1 MNRDQLAHVLRAA
14 TRITGD
20 GDIVVL
26 GSQSILGTYSDTE
39 LPDEVTMSVE
49 ADLAWRNDPDAAKA
63 DDVDGAIGEGSQFH
77 SEWGYY
83 AQGVEV
89 STAVL
94 PAGWEDRVEVF
105 HRADTEHTW
114 ARCLE
119 PNDLCIAKL
128 VAGREKDIDFV
139 TALIRANLVDP
150 TRLHDL
156 VDTITEPMPIVHA
169 TRQRIQVCVTRAA
182 RIPPAT

>member
-26 GSQSILGTYSDTE
+26 GSQSILGTYSDAE
-39 LPDEVTMSVE
+39 LPAEATMSVE

-94 PAGWEDRVEVF
+94 PAGWEDRVEIF
-105 HRADTEHTW
+105 HRDDTEHTW

-119 PNDLCIAKL
+119 PHDLCIAKL

-139 TALIRANLVDP
+139 TSLIRANLIDP
-150 TRLHDL
+150 ERLHDL
-156 VDTITEPMPIVHA
+156 VNDLSRPHPIVHA
-169 TRQRIQVCVTRAA
+169 TRQRVQVCAA
-182 RIPPAT
+182 RAKRSPPDG

>member
-26 GSQSILGTYSDTE
+26 GSQSILGTYSDAE

-83 AQGVEV
+83 AQGVEI

-105 HRADTEHTW
+105 HRDDTEHTW

-119 PNDLCIAKL
+119 PHDLCISKL
-128 VAGREKDIDFV
+128 VAGRLTRRRPACPRSQDTASPAGSNNLSV
-139 TALIRANLVDP
+139 TSCAAPRREERGRGARLVGLRA
-150 TRLHDL
+150 
-156 VDTITEPMPIVHA
+156 
-169 TRQRIQVCVTRAA
+169 
-182 RIPPAT
+182 

>member
-1 MNRDQLAHVLRAA
+1 MTATSSYSAANRSSAPTA
-14 TRITGD
+14 TRSFPPKQPCRSTPISRG
-20 GDIVVL
+20 
-26 GSQSILGTYSDTE
+26 
-39 LPDEVTMSVE
+39 
-49 ADLAWRNDPDAAKA
+49 RNDPDAAKA

-94 PAGWEDRVEVF
+94 PAGWEDRVEIF
-105 HRADTEHTW
+105 HRDDTEHTW

-119 PNDLCIAKL
+119 PHDLCIAKL

-139 TALIRANLVDP
+139 TSLIRANLIDP
-150 TRLHDL
+150 ERLHDL
-156 VDTITEPMPIVHA
+156 VDNISRPHPIVHA
-169 TRQRIQVCVTRAA
+169 TRQRVQVCAA
-182 RIPPAT
+182 RAKRSPPGG

>member
-1 MNRDQLAHVLRAA
+1 VNRDQLAHVLRAA

-26 GSQSILGTYSDTE
+26 GSQSILGTYSDAE
-39 LPDEVTMSVE
+39 LPEEVTMSVE
-49 ADLAWRNDPDAAKA
+49 VDLAWRNDPDAAKA

-94 PAGWEDRVEVF
+94 PAGWEDRVEIF
-105 HRADTEHTW
+105 HRDDTEHTW
-114 ARCLE
+114 ERCLE
-119 PNDLCIAKL
+119 PHDLCIAKF

-139 TALIRANLVDP
+139 TSLIRANLIDP
-150 TRLHDL
+150 ERLHDL
-156 VDTITEPMPIVHA
+156 VDDISRPHPIVHA
-169 TRQRIQVCVTRAA
+169 TRQRVQVCAA
-182 RIPPAT
+182 RAKRSPPGG

>member
-1 MNRDQLAHVLRAA
+1 VNRDQLAHVLRAA
-14 TRITGD
+14 ASIAGD

-26 GSQSILGTYSDTE
+26 GSQSILGTFSDAR
-39 LPDEVTMSVE
+39 LPDEATMSVE
-49 ADLAWRNDPDAAKA
+49 ADLAWRHDPNAAKA
-63 DDVDGAIGEGSQFH
+63 DLVDGAIGEGSQFH

-94 PAGWEDRVEVF
+94 PAGWEARVEIF
-105 HRADTEHTW
+105 HRDDTGHAW

-119 PNDLCIAKL
+119 PHDLCIAKL

-139 TALIRANLVDP
+139 AALIRAQLIDP
-150 TRLHDL
+150 TKLHDL
-156 VDTITEPMPIVHA
+156 VGTISTPTPIIHA
-169 TRQRIQVCVTRAA
+169 TRERIQACVTRAG
-182 RIPPAT
+182 RKPPTG

>member
-49 ADLAWRNDPDAAKA
+49 ADLAWRNDPDATKA

-94 PAGWEDRVEVF
+94 PVGWEDRVEIF
-105 HRADTEHTW
+105 HRADTAQTPSTPGRGVSNRTTY
-114 ARCLE
+114 AS
-119 PNDLCIAKL
+119 PNSS
-128 VAGREKDIDFV
+128 
-139 TALIRANLVDP
+139 P
-150 TRLHDL
+150 
-156 VDTITEPMPIVHA
+156 
-169 TRQRIQVCVTRAA
+169 AA
-182 RIPPAT
+182 RRTSTSSLL

>member
-1 MNRDQLAHVLRAA
+1 VNREQLAHVLRAA
-14 TRITGD
+14 ATVAGD

-26 GSQSILGTYSDTE
+26 GSQSILGTFSDTR

-49 ADLAWRNDPDAAKA
+49 ADLAWRNDVDAAKA
-63 DDVDGAIGEGSQFH
+63 DLVDGAIGEGSQFH

-94 PAGWEDRVEVF
+94 PAGWEDRVEIF
-105 HRADTEHTW
+105 HREDTGHAW

-119 PNDLCIAKL
+119 PHDLCIAKL
-128 VAGREKDIDFV
+128 VAGREKDIEFV
-139 TALIRANLVDP
+139 ASLIRAQLIDP
-150 TRLHDL
+150 TKLREL
-156 VDTITEPMPIVHA
+156 VATIAAPTPIIHA
-169 TRQRIQVCVTRAA
+169 ARDRIDVCTTRAS
-182 RIPPAT
+182 RPPTG